1 MLLSGQYDS
10 HSGFISDL
18 RLMFQNAKTYNRRGS
33 MIYKMTTEL
42 QAFFELQVLDF
53 LKSLDSGV
61 VHGTRKTLEKLACSS
76 GADNNIDISTTNSPV
91 TRRQTRAAARLKLED
106 RVSSADENEDGISVD
121 VSGPATPSSE
131 ASSFYFT
138 RRETRSMALRRTSSD
153 GFSMTLRSRESRKH
167 VLEDNDSEEEVT
179 TPVQTSR
186 RTTRGKSGMTLRK
199 RQRLSSDSEPED
211 DSEMILPTI
220 VTSRG
225 RVVKP
230 TSKSIL

>member
-1 MLLSGQYDS
+1 
-10 HSGFISDL
+10 
-18 RLMFQNAKTYNRRGS
+18 
-33 MIYKMTTEL
+33 MTTEL

-53 LKSLDSGV
+53 LKSLGSGV

-76 GADNNIDISTTNSPV
+76 GTNNNIDISTTNSPV
-91 TRRQTRAAARLKLED
+91 TRRQTRAAAKLKLED
-106 RVSSADENEDGISVD
+106 GVSSADENEDGISVD

-131 ASSFYFT
+131 ASSFYCT

>member
-1 MLLSGQYDS
+1 
-10 HSGFISDL
+10 
-18 RLMFQNAKTYNRRGS
+18 
-33 MIYKMTTEL
+33 MTTEL

-53 LKSLDSGV
+53 LKSLGSGV

-76 GADNNIDISTTNSPV
+76 GADNNIDITTNSPV
-91 TRRQTRAAARLKLED
+91 TRRQTRAAAKLKLED
-106 RVSSADENEDGISVD
+106 GVSSADENEDGISVD

>member
-1 MLLSGQYDS
+1 
-10 HSGFISDL
+10 
-18 RLMFQNAKTYNRRGS
+18 
-33 MIYKMTTEL
+33 MTTEL

-53 LKSLDSGV
+53 LKSLGSGV

-76 GADNNIDISTTNSPV
+76 GTDNNIDISTTNSPV
-91 TRRQTRAAARLKLED
+91 TRRQTRAAAKLKLED

-179 TPVQTSR
+179 TPPAHTSR

>member
-1 MLLSGQYDS
+1 
-10 HSGFISDL
+10 
-18 RLMFQNAKTYNRRGS
+18 
-33 MIYKMTTEL
+33 MTTEL

-167 VLEDNDSEEEVT
+167 VLEDNDSEEELT

>member
-1 MLLSGQYDS
+1 
-10 HSGFISDL
+10 
-18 RLMFQNAKTYNRRGS
+18 
-33 MIYKMTTEL
+33 MTTEL

-76 GADNNIDISTTNSPV
+76 GTDNNIDISTTNSPV
-91 TRRQTRAAARLKLED
+91 TRRQTRAAAKLKLED

-167 VLEDNDSEEEVT
+167 VLEDNDSEEELT